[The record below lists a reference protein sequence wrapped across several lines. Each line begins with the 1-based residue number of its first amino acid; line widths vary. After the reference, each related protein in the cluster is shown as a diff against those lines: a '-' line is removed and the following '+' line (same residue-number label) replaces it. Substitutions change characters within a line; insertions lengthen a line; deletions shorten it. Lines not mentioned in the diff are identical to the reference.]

1 MVTSLCLGRS
11 SFTAGSPPR
20 SGTLLWLP
28 SHFMDLT
35 RGVPTS
41 LREVAPV
48 HESCRRDIGP
58 RAGTLPRCERSLQ
71 YRAGVIPR
79 SIVDGM
85 LGPERVRYLAARD
98 RSSTERVSYLA
109 LVGRSTLHSSRAGA
123 SVDVDEYGWTV
134 VGTFNLWE
142 QGISLDANQPC
153 IRKWKHWDGRWRI
166 CFNTQH
172 ARASEWTVRS

>member
-1 MVTSLCLGRS
+1 
-11 SFTAGSPPR
+11 
-20 SGTLLWLP
+20 
-28 SHFMDLT
+28 
-35 RGVPTS
+35 
-41 LREVAPV
+41 
-48 HESCRRDIGP
+48 
-58 RAGTLPRCERSLQ
+58 
-71 YRAGVIPR
+71 
-79 SIVDGM
+79 M

-109 LVGRSTLHSSRAGA
+109 LVGRSTLYSSRAGA
-123 SVDVDEYGWTV
+123 SGRFRTSLQFPFRQDDHFLLFKSPNVSKYLQKLQRMLQHLIKTYMDLGHLLLNSVDVDEYGWTV